1 MTDHRIHVP
10 AREGRAVR
18 VEADRRL
25 SGFDAVLTPTLPI
38 VPPTLLQLR
47 DDAEYFRLNSL
58 IIRNTA
64 IANHLDLPAIAVPMG
79 LVTEARLP
87 ASLQVIGR
95 RDEDETMIGIA
106 AALAGI
112 TDQEDEP

>member
-1 MTDHRIHVP
+1 M
-10 AREGRAVR
+10 
-18 VEADRRL
+18 

-38 VPPTLLQLR
+38 VPPTLAQLEE
-47 DDAEYFRLNSL
+47 DAEYFRLNSL

-64 IANHLDLPAIAVPMG
+64 IANHLDLPAIALPMG

-95 RDEDETMIGIA
+95 RDADETMIGIA
-106 AALAGI
+106 AALEAI
-112 TDQEDEP
+112 ADQEDGP